1 MLLHLWDIFTVMDS
15 RAWELF
21 SGWSCSSW
29 HALVVNGGSGSIR
42 LMLGSPSRP
51 YGVYNLNRSHR
62 LKGRGRSGE
71 CHEVMSPVTRQ
82 AGGRVGTGAP
92 FLCSLGSAEK
102 PCCKIPAVAA
112 TLPDGMPSPLS
123 SAAELWPQ
131 RTRFI
136 MCLCGFALWK
146 HNGPFINSGLAKH
159 VSWWFLVGLFSINVW
174 LVTFFW

>member
-1 MLLHLWDIFTVMDS
+1 MRRRRGGEPYATGILLSSITMLLHLWDIFTVMDS

-102 PCCKIPAVAA
+102 PYCKIPAVAA

-136 MCLCGFALWK
+136 MCLCGFAL
-146 HNGPFINSGLAKH
+146 
-159 VSWWFLVGLFSINVW
+159 
-174 LVTFFW
+174 